1 MSVVDAA
8 IIKALVEHIGMN
20 PDDVP
25 TDGSSDTID
34 VSKYQE
40 YPSDSF
46 RIASGGGII
55 YADKITP
62 KVGDIM
68 YFPNVPEVGE
78 IIAFL
83 TRISDRTLT
92 FIFKQG
98 ELGETYE
105 FKDSENNK
113 QYISDDVSTEMGTVK
128 FYTTGIKLNNPIF
141 LDYYFWDI
149 ERRLHNVV

>member
-25 TDGSSDTID
+25 TGGSSDTID

-46 RIASGGGII
+46 RIASGGCSIDGN
-55 YADKITP
+55 KITP

-68 YFPNVPEVGE
+68 YFPNVPDVGE
-78 IIAFL
+78 IIAIL
-83 TRISDRTLT
+83 TRISDGTLT

-98 ELGETYE
+98 ELGETYV
-105 FKDSENNK
+105 FKDSDNNK
-113 QYISDDVSTEMGTVK
+113 QYISNAVSTEMGTVK
-128 FYTTGIKLNNPIF
+128 FYTTGFKLNNPTF

-149 ERRLHNVV
+149 EHRLNNIV